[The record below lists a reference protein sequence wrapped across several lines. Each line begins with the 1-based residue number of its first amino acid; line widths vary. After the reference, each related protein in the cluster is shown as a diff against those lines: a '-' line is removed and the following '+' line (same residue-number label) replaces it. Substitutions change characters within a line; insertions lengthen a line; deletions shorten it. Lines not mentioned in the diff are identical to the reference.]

1 MNLPKVGISCNKW
14 VLTNE
19 GAATTM
25 KGGVSWR
32 LFFLLSLALLL
43 LVGCAKREEEEPTT
57 IDISQCTEEA
67 TGQVASD
74 TASPE
79 ATAALEQVL
88 QEIEEKIEALLSYR
102 ATFEMI
108 FSEEETVTGE
118 IVFLR
123 PDKMRM
129 KMIIGEDE
137 QTRQELYSDGGTLW
151 QYLPY
156 YNMASKVDLAAL
168 KEEFPEEAA
177 ALVEGQSDI
186 QGALAEIDKG
196 KIAYLGLEDL
206 DGQSM
211 YVFEGQADASCE
223 MELEVIRI
231 KVWISTADGLQRRVE
246 YYSNEDELIYQH
258 RLENVNVNSEI
269 PDETFHF
276 EPPEDAAVLDAT
288 EQSMQVFREMEES
301 STDEP

>member
-1 MNLPKVGISCNKW
+1 M
-14 VLTNE
+14 
-19 GAATTM
+19 
-25 KGGVSWR
+25 
-32 LFFLLSLALLL
+32 
-43 LVGCAKREEEEPTT
+43 EESSEP
-57 IDISQCTEEA
+57 I
-67 TGQVASD
+67 ASD
-74 TASPE
+74 SSSPE
-79 ATAALEQVL
+79 VGDALEQVFD
-88 QEIEEKIEALLSYR
+88 EIEGKIEALSSYR

-118 IVFLR
+118 IAFLR

-129 KMIIGEDE
+129 KIILGEDE
-137 QTRQELYSDGGTLW
+137 QTRQELYSDGVTLW

-156 YNMASKVDLAAL
+156 YKMASKVDLEAL

-196 KIAYLGLEDL
+196 RIVYHGFEDL

-223 MELEVIRI
+223 AELEVVRI
-231 KVWISTADGLQRRVE
+231 KVWISKADGLQRRVE

-258 RLENVNVNSEI
+258 RLEKVDVNIEI

-276 EPPEDAAVLDAT
+276 EPPQDVTVLDTT
-288 EQSMQVFREMEES
+288 EQSMQLFREMEAE
-301 STDEP
+301 EKE